1 MEKELPAGTG
11 LIIGKFLPL
20 HKGHCHLIETARK
33 KVKKLIVLVGTLK
46 RESIPG
52 ELRYQ
57 WIKEI
62 FPGVDVY
69 HLTDEN
75 PQEPGEHPDFWNIWV
90 RSIRK
95 FCPVGPDLVFSSETY
110 GDELARRLGAT
121 HYAVDIDRKTFPVSG
136 TKIRSAPFRY
146 WDYIP
151 EIVRPY
157 FVKKVV
163 VYGPESTGKT
173 TLARDLARHYN
184 TLWVEEYARRLLDEK
199 GIENELKETIEFSDI
214 DKIGRGQTTIEDEA
228 LQKADKLLF
237 CDSDLITT
245 LIYSR
250 HFFNTCPAWV
260 KEEAERRTYDL
271 YLLADIDI
279 PWEADPQ
286 RDTGDRREEYFQIF
300 KHELDIRNRPYKVVS
315 GLGGERLQNAVRSVD
330 KLIKPYY

>member
-20 HKGHCHLIETARK
+20 HKGHCHLIETAQK

-46 RESIPG
+46 REPIPG
-52 ELRYQ
+52 KLRYH
-57 WIKEI
+57 WVRET
-62 FPGVDVY
+62 FPGVEVH

-75 PQEPGEHPDFWNIWV
+75 PQEPGDHPDFWNIWV

-110 GDELARRLGAT
+110 GDELARRLGAS
-121 HYAVDIDRKTFPVSG
+121 HYAVDSDRKTFPVSG
-136 TKIRSAPFRY
+136 TMVRSAPFRY

-184 TLWVEEYARRLLDEK
+184 TLCVEEYARRMLDEK
-199 GIENELKETIEFSDI
+199 GIENELKDTIEISDI
-214 DKIGRGQTTIEDEA
+214 DKIARGQTAIEDES
-228 LQKADKLLF
+228 LQRADKLLF

-245 LIYSR
+245 FIYSR
-250 HFFNTCPAWV
+250 HFFDTCPGWV
-260 KEEAERRTYDL
+260 EEEADRRTYDL
-271 YLLADIDI
+271 YLLSDIDI

-300 KHELDIRNRPYKVVS
+300 KHELDIRNRPYRVVS
-315 GLGGERLQNAVRSVD
+315 GLGESRLQNAVRIVD
-330 KLIKPYY
+330 ELIKHYY